1 MNGEEILKDDPL
13 NKPKK
18 ITVAAVVLMLAILM
32 VLTFASFHWICV
44 DYFSFRANEGD
55 ARKQLDELR
64 ARYVDEEAAANKR
77 LEEVEEK
84 VKVLE
89 EDAQMRANAFES
101 DAQKRILDA
110 EQSSK
115 GRIAAL
121 EKEYL
126 DKHAAKL
133 AEHQKLAD
141 ELDESIK
148 AKKNDIAILLRG
160 YKERY
165 DAKTNDFEQAIA
177 SKNVELLEIKRM
189 ISMLPDV
196 KGQLLDASNALVAA
210 RAQRDTAL
218 KDYGEWSKKVEDVKA
233 KVSGL
238 DVRKNNLISEL
249 DSLVQN
255 TNAVCLTMVSLQSQ
269 VKALQEKVTTT
280 RMELQ
285 SVQDDVESTKANLE
299 HVQRQASDA
308 EKKRKAAESARVDAE
323 ADLSAALDK
332 KREAESARDK
342 AKSEAAQAEAH
353 WAKRKLE
360 IESLLKDMER
370 ILELKSQAVK
380 AASEK
385 KEEGVN

>member
-1 MNGEEILKDDPL
+1 M
-13 NKPKK
+13 
-18 ITVAAVVLMLAILM
+18 
-32 VLTFASFHWICV
+32 
-44 DYFSFRANEGD
+44 
-55 ARKQLDELR
+55 
-64 ARYVDEEAAANKR
+64 
-77 LEEVEEK
+77 
-84 VKVLE
+84 
-89 EDAQMRANAFES
+89 
-101 DAQKRILDA
+101 
-110 EQSSK
+110 
-115 GRIAAL
+115 
-121 EKEYL
+121 
-126 DKHAAKL
+126 
-133 AEHQKLAD
+133 
-141 ELDESIK
+141 
-148 AKKNDIAILLRG
+148 LRG

-280 RMELQ
+280 RRELQ

>member
-89 EDAQMRANAFES
+89 EDARMRANAFES

-280 RMELQ
+280 RRELQ

>member
-280 RMELQ
+280 RRELQ

>member
-89 EDAQMRANAFES
+89 EDARMRANAFES

-148 AKKNDIAILLRG
+148 AAPS
-160 YKERY
+160 E
-165 DAKTNDFEQAIA
+165 
-177 SKNVELLEIKRM
+177 SKR
-189 ISMLPDV
+189 
-196 KGQLLDASNALVAA
+196 
-210 RAQRDTAL
+210 TF
-218 KDYGEWSKKVEDVKA
+218 
-233 KVSGL
+233 
-238 DVRKNNLISEL
+238 RK
-249 DSLVQN
+249 
-255 TNAVCLTMVSLQSQ
+255 
-269 VKALQEKVTTT
+269 
-280 RMELQ
+280 
-285 SVQDDVESTKANLE
+285 
-299 HVQRQASDA
+299 
-308 EKKRKAAESARVDAE
+308 
-323 ADLSAALDK
+323 
-332 KREAESARDK
+332 
-342 AKSEAAQAEAH
+342 
-353 WAKRKLE
+353 
-360 IESLLKDMER
+360 
-370 ILELKSQAVK
+370 
-380 AASEK
+380 
-385 KEEGVN
+385 